1 MPSIW
6 EVVTLEDMEEI
17 IEASAINL
25 EGEVEDEKGLAAI
38 SNIPF
43 KKIIL
48 VVTNYIYYFQK
59 VYHNTDS

>member
-25 EGEVEDEKGLAAI
+25 EGEVEDEEGLAAI
-38 SNIPF
+38 SNVPF